1 MRIPQPGASH
11 RTLPILDVSNDSL
24 LKLRKRRL
32 RWFYLRRLWMRRLLL
47 LGLADGPELPWARV
61 QGPSVGGHV
70 RFQVE
75 DVAAV
80 APRRGIAR
88 SAHLCHCDQKRPNLI
103 IT

>member
-1 MRIPQPGASH
+1 
-11 RTLPILDVSNDSL
+11 
-24 LKLRKRRL
+24 
-32 RWFYLRRLWMRRLLL
+32 MRRLLL

-61 QGPSVGGHV
+61 QSPSVGGHV

-103 IT
+103 ISLLFITFVVENSLHADSSPVFIHPSGH